1 MVKKSKKRKL
11 TKFKSITSLSIFPE
25 RSPQLQENNPSILNR
40 FTTKNVSTEDKHG
53 QPWNTVENNKLA
65 YKRSARG
72 AQVGSY
78 PKVIYGNK
86 VERLTNKNYKNLKN
100 GDLLYYDRGSVVFRG
115 PFTYLKTLRGPVLLL
130 TARDIG
136 YGSNVY
142 KFIIPVSKLKT
153 EILYV
158 ETKRKMRPR
167 KRTIKRTKKKRAKKH
182 MKKRSKT
189 IKRRKSK
196 N

>member
-1 MVKKSKKRKL
+1 MSKKSEKGKV

-130 TARDIG
+130 TANDIG

-142 KFIIPVSKLKT
+142 KFIIPVSKLKN
-153 EILYV
+153 EIMYA
-158 ETKRKMRPR
+158 ETKRKRNIR
-167 KRTIKRTKKKRAKKH
+167 KRTIKRRKTRKNSKKRAKK
-182 MKKRSKT
+182 KT
-189 IKRRKSK
+189 IKRSK